1 MGDNGVVAE
10 KRVPK
15 PGRQFFFWLV
25 IFLTQLVFLQSPFFA
40 VESIDVSGTAL
51 ISKESIIENT
61 KVASGNRILTINA
74 TKVAK
79 GLLERYHL
87 LRSVE
92 VKKIFPHI
100 LKITVEERSHY
111 ISLLSSET
119 LYAVDNEGVVL
130 YEIEDPA
137 NVKLPV
143 ITLEGYPLSP
153 GIQLKGEQIKSALL
167 SVPVIKKYFLDREI
181 AIVVLKSGEIE
192 IELDPSTKIKLGH
205 PTDLS
210 VKFTLLSALLKKVE
224 EKKLAIQ
231 YIDLRFANTPVVK
244 MKDE

>member
-1 MGDNGVVAE
+1 MGDNGTVAE
-10 KRVPK
+10 KRIPK

-40 VESIDVSGTAL
+40 VEYIDVSGASL
-51 ISKESIIENT
+51 ISKETIIENT
-61 KVASGNRILTINA
+61 KIVPGNRILTINA

-79 GLLERYHL
+79 RLLEKYHL

-92 VKKIFPHI
+92 IKKIFPRI

-111 ISLLSSET
+111 ISLLSGEM
-119 LYAVDNEGVVL
+119 LYAVDDEGVVL

-143 ITLEGYPLSP
+143 ITLEGYLLSP
-153 GIQLKGEQIKSALL
+153 GIQLKGEQIKSVLL
-167 SVPVIKKYFLDREI
+167 SVPVIRKYFSGKEV
-181 AIVVLKSGEIE
+181 AVVVLKSGEIE
-192 IELDPSTKIKLGH
+192 IELDPSTKIKLGY

-210 VKFTLLSALLKKVE
+210 SKFALLPALLKKVE
-224 EKKLAIQ
+224 EKKLVIQ

-244 MKDE
+244 MKNE